1 MICVNELLEQ
11 KCNSLVILKPLLI
24 LISPFAPHFSEE
36 LWSLIGYKST
46 IANEKFPDH
55 DDSYLIELTKNY
67 PISFNGKLR
76 FKKELSMDLSNES
89 IEKIIMSDKKTNF
102 YLKGQ
107 KPKKIIIIK
116 GKIINIVV

>member
-1 MICVNELLEQ
+1 MICVYELLDQ

-36 LWSLIGYKST
+36 LWSLIGSKST
-46 IANEKFPDH
+46 IANEKFPDY
-55 DDSYLIELTKNY
+55 DDSYLVELTKNY

-89 IEKIIMSDKKTNF
+89 IEKIIKKDKKTNF
-102 YLKGQ
+102 YLNGQ

>member
-1 MICVNELLEQ
+1 M
-11 KCNSLVILKPLLI
+11 
-24 LISPFAPHFSEE
+24 
-36 LWSLIGYKST
+36 WSLIGYKST